1 MKESI
6 SILSSKGREGRGQA
20 LCFKNVSCAQST
32 PTALTTQGPGK
43 SMGPQRDI
51 SSSQIAL
58 SCFPGETPSWVML
71 HQLTYLLAQSISL
84 HSYAVSKPKIKAESG
99 KVSLLVPGK
108 HTCCLKASFSS
119 LFKVKILLYL
129 GEGEPNKESAGI
141 NFSPRTTYYSIPKLA
156 ANGV

>member
-1 MKESI
+1 
-6 SILSSKGREGRGQA
+6 
-20 LCFKNVSCAQST
+20 
-32 PTALTTQGPGK
+32 
-43 SMGPQRDI
+43 
-51 SSSQIAL
+51 
-58 SCFPGETPSWVML
+58 ML
-71 HQLTYLLAQSISL
+71 HQLTYLLVQSISL

-141 NFSPRTTYYSIPKLA
+141 NYSQRTTYYSIQKLA